1 MRTAVIDTDELLSVR
16 AAEMYYDE
24 NLTQDEIGTAL
35 HLTRWKVGRLLA
47 QARAQGIVR
56 IEIVH
61 PRARRVLVER
71 DLRRRFGLR
80 DVVVVSS
87 AGVAGDAELQRRVAQ
102 AAADFLTALRPVPP
116 TLGVSWGRTMSDVAA
131 CLPVGWAR
139 GVGVVQIN
147 GGLSL
152 TPSGSPAAATA
163 MTIAQKAAGSAHVLP
178 IPAILEH
185 VETKHGIERDRAV
198 AGVLDRAAHA
208 SAYLFSAGEA
218 TDNSAL
224 VVSGYLA
231 PEDVDVLVGKGAV
244 GDVVGRFIGADG
256 HPVDANL
263 DARTVGLNIESLR
276 NAETSIAVVSG
287 EGKHAVTR
295 ALVTS
300 GICTILITDDRTA
313 AYLLANSDS
322 TDADSGD
329 ADSTDSGETDSGET
343 TPDAPT
349 AHDDP
354 THEE

>member
-1 MRTAVIDTDELLSVR
+1 MSPSDTDELLSVR
-16 AAEMYYDE
+16 ASEMYYDE

-71 DLRRRFGLR
+71 ELRERFGLR

-87 AGVAGDAELQRRVAQ
+87 AGVADDAELQRRVAQ

-131 CLPVGWAR
+131 CLPIGWAR

-152 TPSGSPAAATA
+152 TPSGSAAAATA

-185 VETKHGIERDRAV
+185 VETKRGIERDRAV

-208 SAYLFSAGEA
+208 SAYLFSAGVANE
-218 TDNSAL
+218 NSAL
-224 VVSGYLA
+224 VVSGYLTPA
-231 PEDVDVLVGKGAV
+231 DVDALVAKGAV

-256 HPVDANL
+256 KAVDAEL
-263 DARTVGLNIESLR
+263 DSRTVGLGMDALR
-276 NAETSIAVVSG
+276 RAETAIAVVAG
-287 EGKHAVTR
+287 EGKHPVAR

-300 GICTILITDDRTA
+300 GICTVLVTDDQTA
-313 AYLLANSDS
+313 SFLLGSDVAIS
-322 TDADSGD
+322 SDAQ
-329 ADSTDSGETDSGET
+329 SGEAKPVGTRTERTGEV
-343 TPDAPT
+343 AS
-349 AHDDP
+349 
-354 THEE
+354 